1 MFLRYGD
8 AAFRLSRKIHAYENF
23 TDIKESQTSAVRG
36 FDCSPHPITIR
47 IIDAVANISSRQ
59 LELDSKFSLNGPY
72 EQAADSRV
80 SRSPAADNRRA
91 GQSRGRFNTSTG
103 RRYVRNH
110 VRRPR
115 DRFGGHPG

>member
-59 LELDSKFSLNGPY
+59 LELDSKPALIGPY
-72 EQAADSRV
+72 EHGTDSRV
-80 SRSPAADNRRA
+80 YRSPAADNRRA
-91 GQSRGRFNTSTG
+91 GQ
-103 RRYVRNH
+103 
-110 VRRPR
+110 R
-115 DRFGGHPG
+115 DRKEHTSEL